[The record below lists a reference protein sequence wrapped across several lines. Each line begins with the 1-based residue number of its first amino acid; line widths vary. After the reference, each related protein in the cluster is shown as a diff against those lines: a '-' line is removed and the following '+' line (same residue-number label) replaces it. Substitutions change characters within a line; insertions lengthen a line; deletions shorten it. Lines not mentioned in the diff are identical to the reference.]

1 MIVLLGTN
9 HTELNVFAWIYL
21 ISFWCVSTQAK
32 TSRESLFSIITVR
45 WQQQT
50 VCEFEYVEY
59 GGEQQQSQTL
69 ELQSALISQEK
80 STA

>member
-1 MIVLLGTN
+1 MLLPECTSSHSDAFLHRRRTAGTN
-9 HTELNVFAWIYL
+9 SSNVTA
-21 ISFWCVSTQAK
+21 
-32 TSRESLFSIITVR
+32 R

-69 ELQSALISQEK
+69 KLQSALISQEK